1 MAAAPLVL
9 NPVVRL
15 TLSELVA
22 ATDVPAST
30 VHHYRR
36 VGLIPPPERIALN
49 RFCYDERHI
58 EALRLIRRLRQG
70 RGMSLEAIAA
80 ALPGLLADPPG
91 GPAQT
96 DQAPADVR
104 DRIVAAATK
113 AFRTQSYAEVTIG
126 DVADGAGVAKG
137 RVYRYFASKEDLF
150 ESVVVRLLDETAAS
164 FAAAVEALGG
174 PDGIIKDPDRTAEV
188 FAGLVAGVMP
198 ILLELGARAA
208 KGHPNSGVLARR
220 VLRTLAEAVGRPLDE
235 GDPVCAGLGVID
247 RAFAQVIAWA
257 VTPDW
262 EIPPGAGRRLKTG
275 A

>member
-1 MAAAPLVL
+1 
-9 NPVVRL
+9 
-15 TLSELVA
+15 VA

-36 VGLIPPPERIALN
+36 VGLIPPPERVAVN

-58 EALRLIRRLRQG
+58 EALRLIRRLRQA
-70 RGMSLEAIAA
+70 RGMSLEAIAD
-80 ALPGLLADPPG
+80 ALPGLLAEPPG
-91 GPAQT
+91 VSDDD
-96 DQAPADVR
+96 DQAPAEVH
-104 DRIVAAATK
+104 DRIIAAATR

-126 DVADGAGVAKG
+126 DVADRAGVAKG

-150 ESVVVRLLDETAAS
+150 DSVIVRLLDDTAAS

-174 PDGIIKDPDRTAEV
+174 PDGIANEPDRTAEV
-188 FAGLVAGVMP
+188 FASLVAGAMP

-208 KGHPNSGVLARR
+208 KGHPTSGVLARR
-220 VLRTLAEAVGRPLDE
+220 VLRTLAEAAGRPLNPE
-235 GDPVCAGLGVID
+235 DPVCAGLGVID

-262 EIPPGAGRRLKTG
+262 EIPPGAGRRQP
-275 A
+275 AEA

>member
-1 MAAAPLVL
+1 M
-9 NPVVRL
+9 RL
-15 TLSELVA
+15 SLSELVA
-22 ATDVPAST
+22 VTDVPAST

-36 VGLIPPPERIALN
+36 VGLIPPPERVALN

-58 EALRLIRRLRQG
+58 ESLRLIRRLRQA
-70 RGMSLEAIAA
+70 RGMSLEAIAC

-91 GPAQT
+91 APSDA

-113 AFRTQSYAEVTIG
+113 AFRTQSYAEVTVG
-126 DVADGAGVAKG
+126 DVADRAKVAKG

-150 ESVVVRLLDETAAS
+150 DAVVVRLLDETAAS

-174 PDGIIKDPDRTAEV
+174 PDGIANDPDRTAEV
-188 FAGLVAGVMP
+188 FAGLVAGAMP

-208 KGHPNSGVLARR
+208 KGHPSSGILARR
-220 VLRTLAEAVGRPLDE
+220 VLRTLAEAAGSPLDP
-235 GDPVCAGLGVID
+235 DDSLCAGLGVID

-262 EIPPGAGRRLKTG
+262 EIPPGTGQRRKDG

>member
-1 MAAAPLVL
+1 M
-9 NPVVRL
+9 RL

-36 VGLIPPPERIALN
+36 VGLIPPPERVALN

-58 EALRLIRRLRQG
+58 EALRLIRRLRQE
-70 RGMSLEAIAA
+70 RCMSLEAIAD
-80 ALPGLLADPPG
+80 ALPGMLADPPG
-91 GPAQT
+91 AAT
-96 DQAPADVR
+96 DRAPADAR
-104 DRIVAAATK
+104 DRIVAAATR
-113 AFRTQSYAEVTIG
+113 AFRIQSYAEVTVG
-126 DVADGAGVAKG
+126 DVADRAGVAKG

-150 ESVVVRLLDETAAS
+150 DAVVVRLLDDTAAS
-164 FAAAVEALGG
+164 FAAAVDSLGG
-174 PDGIIKDPDRTAEV
+174 PDGIANDPDRTAEV

-208 KGHPNSGVLARR
+208 KGHPSSGTLARR
-220 VLRTLAEAVGRPLDE
+220 VLRTLAEAIGRSLDAD
-235 GDPVCAGLGVID
+235 DPVCAGLGVID
-247 RAFAQVIAWA
+247 RAFAQVITWA

-262 EIPPGAGRRLKTG
+262 EIPPGTGRRRKAG